1 MQNGG
6 NVLEIDKLKVY
17 FPVRKGLFS
26 RISGYV
32 KAVDDVSFTVRRGE
46 TLALVGESGSG
57 KSTIA
62 RTVAGLVK
70 ATGGTVKLNGRLG
83 MVFQDPLGSL
93 NPRQTVGEIITSVP
107 MGFEKPDAQELID
120 LVELGRSMLGKFP
133 HEMSGGERQ
142 RVCIARALAVK
153 PALLVCDEALSALD
167 LSIRSQVLDL
177 LNGLKDRLSLSMLFI
192 SHDLGVVRHIAE
204 RIVVM
209 QRGKAVEQG
218 LCREVLEHPESEYV
232 KNLIAAVP
240 RIKYGR
246 GKDAPEP
253 VSRSNFDIISPNA
266 NA

>member
-1 MQNGG
+1 
-6 NVLEIDKLKVY
+6 
-17 FPVRKGLFS
+17 
-26 RISGYV
+26 
-32 KAVDDVSFTVRRGE
+32 
-46 TLALVGESGSG
+46 
-57 KSTIA
+57 
-62 RTVAGLVK
+62 
-70 ATGGTVKLNGRLG
+70 
-83 MVFQDPLGSL
+83 
-93 NPRQTVGEIITSVP
+93 
-107 MGFEKPDAQELID
+107 
-120 LVELGRSMLGKFP
+120 MLGKFP
-133 HEMSGGERQ
+133 HEMTGGERQ

-204 RIVVM
+204 RIVVKR
-209 QRGKAVEQG
+209 RGKAVEQG

-246 GKDAPEP
+246 GKDVPEP
-253 VSRSNFDIISPNA
+253 VSRPNFDIISPNA

>member
-1 MQNGG
+1 
-6 NVLEIDKLKVY
+6 
-17 FPVRKGLFS
+17 
-26 RISGYV
+26 
-32 KAVDDVSFTVRRGE
+32 
-46 TLALVGESGSG
+46 
-57 KSTIA
+57 
-62 RTVAGLVK
+62 
-70 ATGGTVKLNGRLG
+70 

-177 LNGLKDRLSLSMLFI
+177 LNGLKDRLSLSILFI

-204 RIVVM
+204 RIVIM

-240 RIKYGR
+240 RINYGR
-246 GKDAPEP
+246 LKDAPEP